1 MPGAVAMMENA
12 GGGPDSPA
20 NLTGGR
26 MVR

>member
-1 MPGAVAMMENA
+1 MMENA
-12 GGGPDSPA
+12 AGGPDSPA